1 MAVPNNLRR
10 IPLIGRCIVLIAFAC
25 ANLTVESVAQESQT
39 ESQSSLPEHHPVSA
53 WPEDDRILP
62 PLTSLDSIF
71 DGFAEHKD
79 RGLNNTG
86 ASAGQRAFWSTIN
99 IPVTNPREYNHIHSL
114 DNDDPNSFGYTQRP
128 NLFNIQVPDEWDFAN
143 LINTDRSDFTDTPVS
158 VGKGGTILE
167 TGFTYTRILAVDSHT
182 EIRTLPETLLR
193 VGITDEFEL
202 RFKTLG
208 YSLINQYDRTTG
220 QSGSI
225 FGMNDLDLGFKYEIF
240 QQKNWVPLTTLVTGV
255 ILPSGTNGVSGNSV
269 QPHFNLVN
277 GWAIR
282 RYLFLKHQFGLD
294 YLTQPSFSVAG
305 PGGSSSPYTLVGH
318 RSAVDSY
325 HSSISCLYQATQRI
339 GGFVEWFTTYGPN
352 QPTINYADTG
362 LFIYLTPTVQLDC
375 VIGSSIAAS
384 DDILFTKMG
393 FSTRW

>member
-1 MAVPNNLRR
+1 M
-10 IPLIGRCIVLIAFAC
+10 
-25 ANLTVESVAQESQT
+25 
-39 ESQSSLPEHHPVSA
+39 
-53 WPEDDRILP
+53 P
-62 PLTSLDSIF
+62 PFTTLESIF

-86 ASAGQRAFWSTIN
+86 VSTGHRAFWSSLN
-99 IPVTNPREYNHIHSL
+99 FPVTNPREYNRIYSL

-128 NLFNIQVPDEWDFAN
+128 NLFNIQVPDEWDFTN
-143 LINTDRSDFTDTPVS
+143 LINTDRSDFSDTPVS

-167 TGFTYTRILAVDSHT
+167 TGFTYTCIRSVDSHT
-182 EIRTLPETLLR
+182 EIRTVPEVLLR
-193 VGITDEFEL
+193 VGITDELEL
-202 RFKTLG
+202 RLKTLG
-208 YSLINQYDRTTG
+208 YSMINQNDRTTG

-240 QQKNWVPLTTLVTGV
+240 QQKNWVPLTTLVTG
-255 ILPSGTNGVSGNSV
+255 ILLPSGTNGVSGNSV
-269 QPHFNLVN
+269 QPHFNLIN

-282 RYLFLKHQFGLD
+282 RYLFLKHQFGFD
-294 YLTQPSFSVAG
+294 YLTQPSFSVAA

-318 RSAVDSY
+318 HSAVDSY

-352 QPTINYADTG
+352 QPTTNYADTG
-362 LFIYLTPTVQLDC
+362 IFIYLTPTVQLDC
-375 VIGSSIAAS
+375 MIGSSLAAS